1 MPESA
6 ITRAEVQHLAGLAR
20 ISLDEHEL
28 DLLADELP
36 AILEHVRVV
45 QSAAGDDVLPMSH
58 PLPISNVF
66 RADAARPGLPTD
78 DALAGAPARLQD
90 RFLVPKILEEA

>member
-20 ISLDEHEL
+20 ISLSDDEL
-28 DLLADELP
+28 DHLADELP
-36 AILEHVRVV
+36 AIVEHVRVV
-45 QSAAGDDVLPMSH
+45 QSAAGDDVVPMSH

-66 RADAARPGLPTD
+66 RADAARPGLSTEE
-78 DALAGAPARLQD
+78 ALAGAPASEQG
-90 RFLVPKILEEA
+90 RFLVPKILEEQ

>member
-20 ISLDEHEL
+20 ISLDEREL

-45 QSAAGDDVLPMSH
+45 ESAAGDDVLPMSH

-66 RADAARPGLPTD
+66 RADAIRPSLSTD
-78 DALAGAPARLQD
+78 DALAGAPASAQD
-90 RFLVPKILEEA
+90 RFLVPKILEEQ

>member
-1 MPESA
+1 MPEQA
-6 ITRAEVQHLAGLAR
+6 ITRAEVSHLAGLAR
-20 ISLDEHEL
+20 ISLDEREL

-45 QSAAGDDVLPMSH
+45 ESAAGADVLPMSH

-66 RADAARPGLPTD
+66 RADEVVAGLTTD
-78 DALAGAPARLQD
+78 DALAGAPASEQD
-90 RFLVPKILEEA
+90 RFLVPKILEEQ

>member
-20 ISLDEHEL
+20 ISLS
-28 DLLADELP
+28 ADELDHLAEELP
-36 AILEHVRVV
+36 VILEHVRVV

-66 RADAARPGLPTD
+66 RADVTRPGLPTG
-78 DALAGAPARLQD
+78 DALAGAPASEQD
-90 RFLVPKILEEA
+90 RFLVPKILEEE